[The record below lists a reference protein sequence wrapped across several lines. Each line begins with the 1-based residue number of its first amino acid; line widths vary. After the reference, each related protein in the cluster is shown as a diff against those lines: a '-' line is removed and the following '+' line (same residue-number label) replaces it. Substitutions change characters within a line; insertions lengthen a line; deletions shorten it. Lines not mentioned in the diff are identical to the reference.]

1 MYYLL
6 ILSILKSCHI
16 RFFQLGT
23 GIVQSYCKTIFVFGR
38 DFKHRIHHNGFY
50 DGTQTASS
58 QLVFNSFVYNI
69 LNTASSKS
77 ASHHPFSNSLTYC
90 LIDFRFHQN
99 GTMPCGQRIQM
110 VQYRQTTDDFGN
122 QANDFEIL
130 RSNMLHIIL
139 FLSMAPYCALRP

>member
-1 MYYLL
+1 MTFLIFKNSNKVINNFLNSSIIRRIFFNKTQKSLLYLYYLL

-69 LNTASSKS
+69 LKHRIFKVSFTPSI
-77 ASHHPFSNSLTYC
+77 SNNLTYC
-90 LIDFRFHQN
+90 LIMEF
-99 GTMPCGQRIQM
+99 
-110 VQYRQTTDDFGN
+110 FGSVRMARN
-122 QANDFEIL
+122 AV
-130 RSNMLHIIL
+130 RSKG
-139 FLSMAPYCALRP
+139 FK